1 MAKKRL
7 TDVPTAKAVKQLLA
21 LRKFDQAAAEARKLV
36 GFAPGAATSE
46 LLRECLFAIA
56 GACAESKQFADFNR
70 VAQELE
76 PLCLAA
82 GPEAI
87 RSLARLLLRGLQP
100 GEVYRLSGAL
110 ADPATAT
117 ALRGDLAD
125 HFVRARSAN
134 ALPDDWKAAFAAILS
149 ALQHY
154 DAKRD
159 DDSRE
164 ALSAIGLGSP
174 FLEWKVWLRG
184 LLAWGADDT
193 VRALENWS
201 RLNPERLPYRLAAPL
216 RASADATWLA
226 DQPPLR
232 ERIHSQYQR
241 LISGGLAG
249 QLLQLRPEL
258 AGRRGMTKAIK
269 MAEGLLPA
277 LKAKHPQLVPHLM
290 NAFYATMQKRAEPED
305 LDKFI
310 RVFGRMPDDPNFY
323 KLSAQIYDGVG
334 EVELSMKRWS
344 DYIDW
349 LRDGAKWPP
358 LLKAQAIA
366 SLYRTMARLAADLD
380 DLEPDAADL
389 FASPKKAK
397 PKAPPLK
404 PSLYLL
410 KALEATPDW
419 EPAAADLMVAYLD
432 EENAPAA
439 AAFAEKF
446 LAANPGAAGVGRTY
460 VGVLMAQRDYA
471 GALEQ
476 LAPLRKA
483 NPFDADIRGL
493 AVDCVFYCIYHFAI
507 EADWEIPEAMLVAER
522 ELLESESAVMT
533 SHLRYAYYKKRKRT
547 AEADAEFQKID
558 PVCLIQAFLLLANA
572 QTFRAKPAEKS
583 AATKGYKAA
592 LAAGAS
598 AGEVLALFNGYEFFI
613 KGGIEFTGQK
623 PLLKGIVDAMLAT
636 VGDTALTEDQAVELT
651 TTLGPLTTAPKFEK
665 FATALGKRFP
675 NHPLFALAIVELWAA
690 KQTSGRAPY
699 KIVNLLRKAR
709 ELVKKATDPKY
720 KVFEE
725 RIDELNEQLD
735 PFSTLR
741 NMFDSFF

>member
-21 LRKFDQAAAEARKLV
+21 LRKFDSAAAEARKLT
-36 GFAPGAATSE
+36 GFAPGHATSE
-46 LLRECLFAIA
+46 LLRECLFALA
-56 GACAESKQFADFNR
+56 RSCAERKQFADFNR
-70 VAQELE
+70 AAHELE

-82 GPEAI
+82 GPESI
-87 RSLARLLLRGLQP
+87 RSLARLLLKGLQP
-100 GEVYRLSGAL
+100 GEVYRLSGSLSDAN
-110 ADPATAT
+110 TAA

-125 HFVRARSAN
+125 HFVRARSATG
-134 ALPDDWKAAFAAILS
+134 LPDDWKAAFAAILS

-154 DAKRD
+154 EAKRD

-164 ALSAIGLGSP
+164 ALQSIGLGSP

-216 RASADATWLA
+216 RAAADAAWLA

-232 ERIHSQYQR
+232 ERLLNQYQR
-241 LISGGLAG
+241 LGSGGLAG

-258 AGRRGMTKAIK
+258 AGRRGMAKAIK

-290 NAFYATMQKRAEPED
+290 NAFYSTMQKRAEPED

-334 EVELSMKRWS
+334 EVELSIKRWS
-344 DYIDW
+344 DYIGW
-349 LRDGAKWPP
+349 LRDGAEWPP

-366 SLYRTMARLAADLD
+366 SLYRAMARLAADLD
-380 DLEPDAADL
+380 DLEADDP
-389 FASPKKAK
+389 FAPPKKAK
-397 PKAPPLK
+397 PKVAPPK
-404 PSLYLL
+404 PSFYLS
-410 KALEATPDW
+410 KSLEASPDW
-419 EPAAADLMVAYLD
+419 EPAAADLMSAYLD

-439 AAFAEKF
+439 AAFAEKY
-446 LAANPGAAGVGRTY
+446 LAAHPNAAGVGRAY
-460 VGVLMAQRDYA
+460 VEVLMEQRDYA

-493 AVDCVFYCIYHFAI
+493 AVDCVFYCIYQFAI
-507 EADWEIPEAMLVAER
+507 AGDWEVPEAILTAER

-533 SHLRYAYYKKRKRT
+533 GHLRYAYYKKRKRMVE
-547 AEADAEFQKID
+547 AEAELQKID
-558 PVCLIQAFLLLANA
+558 PARLVHAFLLLANA
-572 QTFRAKPAEKS
+572 QTFRGKPAEKS

-592 LAAGAS
+592 LAAGANP
-598 AGEVLALFNGYEFFI
+598 AEVLALFHAYEFFI
-613 KGGIEFTGQK
+613 TGGIEFTSQK

-636 VGDTALTEDQAVELT
+636 AADPALTEDQAVELT
-651 TTLGPLTTAPKFEK
+651 ANLGPLTTAPKFEK
-665 FATALGKRFP
+665 FAAALGKRFP

-690 KQTSGRAPY
+690 KRTAGRAPY

-709 ELVKKATDPKY
+709 ELAKKATDPKY

>member
-46 LLRECLFAIA
+46 LLRECLFAL
-56 GACAESKQFADFNR
+56 GGSCAERKQFADFNR

-82 GPEAI
+82 GLESI
-87 RSLARLLLRGLQP
+87 RSLARLLLKGLQP
-100 GEVYRLSGAL
+100 GEVYRLSGSL

-125 HFVRARSAN
+125 HFVRARSAT

-164 ALSAIGLGSP
+164 ALNAIGLGSP

-193 VRALENWS
+193 VGAPGNWA

-216 RASADATWLA
+216 RAAADAAWLA

-232 ERIHSQYQR
+232 ERLLNQYQR
-241 LISGGLAG
+241 LGSGGLAG
-249 QLLQLRPEL
+249 QLLHLRPEL
-258 AGRRGMTKAIK
+258 VGRRGMAKAIK

-290 NAFYATMQKRAEPED
+290 NAFYSTMQKRAEPED

-310 RVFGRMPDDPNFY
+310 RVFGRMPDDPNFH

-349 LRDGAKWPP
+349 LRKGAKWPP

-366 SLYRTMARLAADLD
+366 SLFRTMARLAADLD
-380 DLEPDAADL
+380 EIDPEADA
-389 FASPKKAK
+389 FFGPPKKAK
-397 PKAPPLK
+397 AKAPIAPPPK
-404 PSLYLL
+404 PSIFLQM
-410 KALEATPDW
+410 ALDASPLWDE
-419 EPAAADLMVAYLD
+419 AAADLMKAYD
-432 EENAPAA
+432 AEGDGVAA
-439 AAFAEKF
+439 ASFAESY
-446 LAANPGAAGVGRTY
+446 LAVVPGSTGVRSSY
-460 VGVLMAQRDYA
+460 VEVLMLRGDYA
-471 GALEQ
+471 SALEQ

-483 NPFDADIRGL
+483 NPFDVDIRGL
-493 AVDCVFYCIYHFAI
+493 AVDCVFY
-507 EADWEIPEAMLVAER
+507 
-522 ELLESESAVMT
+522 
-533 SHLRYAYYKKRKRT
+533 
-547 AEADAEFQKID
+547 
-558 PVCLIQAFLLLANA
+558 
-572 QTFRAKPAEKS
+572 
-583 AATKGYKAA
+583 
-592 LAAGAS
+592 
-598 AGEVLALFNGYEFFI
+598 FI
-613 KGGIEFTGQK
+613 
-623 PLLKGIVDAMLAT
+623 
-636 VGDTALTEDQAVELT
+636 
-651 TTLGPLTTAPKFEK
+651 
-665 FATALGKRFP
+665 
-675 NHPLFALAIVELWAA
+675 
-690 KQTSGRAPY
+690 
-699 KIVNLLRKAR
+699 
-709 ELVKKATDPKY
+709 
-720 KVFEE
+720 
-725 RIDELNEQLD
+725 
-735 PFSTLR
+735 
-741 NMFDSFF
+741 

>member
-21 LRKFDQAAAEARKLV
+21 LRKFDSAAAEARKLV

-46 LLRECLFAIA
+46 LLRECLFALA
-56 GACAESKQFADFNR
+56 GSCAERKQFADFNR

-82 GPEAI
+82 GPESI
-87 RSLARLLLRGLQP
+87 RSLARLLLKGLQP
-100 GEVYRLSGAL
+100 GEVYRLSGSL
-110 ADPATAT
+110 ADPAAAT

-125 HFVRARSAN
+125 HFVRARSAT

-154 DAKRD
+154 EAKRD

-164 ALSAIGLGSP
+164 ALQAIGLGSP

-216 RASADATWLA
+216 RAAADTAWLA

-232 ERIHSQYQR
+232 ERLLNQYQR
-241 LISGGLAG
+241 LGSGGLAG
-249 QLLQLRPEL
+249 QLLHLRPEL
-258 AGRRGMTKAIK
+258 VGRRGMAKAIK

-290 NAFYATMQKRAEPED
+290 NAFYSTMQKRAEPED

-310 RVFGRMPDDPNFY
+310 RVFGRMPDDPSFY

-358 LLKAQAIA
+358 LLKAHAIA

-380 DLEPDAADL
+380 EIDPDADA
-389 FASPKKAK
+389 FFGPPKKAK
-397 PKAPPLK
+397 PKVAPPK
-404 PSLYLL
+404 PSFYLL
-410 KALEATPDW
+410 KALEAAPDW
-419 EPAAADLMVAYLD
+419 EPAATDLMSAYLD
-432 EENAPAA
+432 EENSSAA

-460 VGVLMAQRDYA
+460 VEVLMERRDYA
-471 GALEQ
+471 SALEQ

-507 EADWEIPEAMLVAER
+507 AGDWEIPEVMLTAER

-533 SHLRYAYYKKRKRT
+533 GHLRYAYYKKRKRT
-547 AEADAEFQKID
+547 AEAEAEFQKID
-558 PVCLIQAFLLLANA
+558 PARLIHAFLLLANA
-572 QTFRAKPAEKS
+572 QTFRTKPAEKS

-592 LAAGAS
+592 LAAGACS
-598 AGEVLALFNGYEFFI
+598 GEVLALFHAYDFFI
-613 KGGIEFTGQK
+613 EGGIEFTGQK

-636 VGDTALTEDQAVELT
+636 VADPALTEEQAVELT
-651 TTLGPLTTAPKFEK
+651 ANLGPLTTAPKFEK
-665 FATALGKRFP
+665 FAAALGKRFP

-690 KQTSGRAPY
+690 KRTSGRAPY

-709 ELVKKATDPKY
+709 ELAKKATDPKY
-720 KVFEE
+720 KAYEE
-725 RIDELNEQLD
+725 RIDELHEQLD